1 MNIFKT
7 ANNYLKECDWKDM
20 ALLKFC
26 LIGLGMTTGGIL
38 AKKHCKETICFGTGM
53 FVATYIPVMAKF
65 GKFLLEDIK
74 KEDEA

>member
-1 MNIFKT
+1 
-7 ANNYLKECDWKDM
+7 
-20 ALLKFC
+20 
-26 LIGLGMTTGGIL
+26 MTTGGIL
-38 AKKHCKETICFGTGM
+38 AKKHRKETICFGTGM